1 MKNSLKSSALLSGA
15 VLMAIAAASPAMATQ
30 CPSGQIFRVSKNIC
44 APKSANLQYLRGGA
58 HKPSKQARQT
68 TTDEVA
74 ALRPA
79 YAPQAGTDS
88 GETVVAAE
96 PAPAPAPEK
105 PSPFG
110 ALPSVASF
118 R

>member
-1 MKNSLKSSALLSGA
+1 MKNSLQSSALLSGA
-15 VLMAIAAASPAMATQ
+15 VLMAMAAVAPANATH

-58 HKPSKQARQT
+58 HKPSKQAKST

-79 YAPQAGTDS
+79 YAPQAEADS
-88 GETVVAAE
+88 GETIVAAE
-96 PAPAPAPEK
+96 PAPAPPPEK

-110 ALPSVASF
+110 ALPSVSSF